1 MPNVF
6 GAEEIYYHPEKAG
19 KNIVILGGGL
29 VGCELAIHLTMLG
42 HDVTILE
49 MASEPNFAGNKLHGE
64 AVTAKLK
71 ELDIKLLT
79 NTKAT
84 EIRNDGVLSGNDLHF
99 ADTVIYAVG
108 QRALYEEVDELR
120 FCAPEFYSVGDC
132 NLPANLAK
140 ATKEGYYAARNIG
153 RL

>member
-1 MPNVF
+1 MENHQDILQF
-6 GAEEIYYHPEKAG
+6 IYINTDRAAKQVSTLSHGVVAPPFKSY
-19 KNIVILGGGL
+19 LQ
-29 VGCELAIHLTMLG
+29 ELAQKYKQLGQTAEKHLTC
-42 HDVTILE
+42 
-49 MASEPNFAGNKLHGE
+49 
-64 AVTAKLK
+64 
-71 ELDIKLLT
+71 T

-84 EIRNDGVLSGNDLHF
+84 EIRNDGVLSGNDLHT

-108 QRALYEEVDELR
+108 QRALYEEDDELR

-132 NLPANLAK
+132 NLPANIAK